1 MWDEFYRTLKNTLIL
16 EADEE
21 GISRWEDML
30 GIIPMGS
37 LEDRRLK
44 VFLEWNSTVIW
55 TDRTLRRFL
64 DLFLGERT
72 YEMDLIYDKYALKI
86 KVYFG
91 STNVTTNVLMDELR
105 KIIPA
110 NIAMFTTV
118 EVKFR
123 PIWAGGRRRALKITY
138 HEYQFTDIKGQADNI
153 FAGRLTSIIR
163 KEWPIN
169 NHYNLIAK
177 GQSGYL
183 TSNIGAIRGE
193 IIERIKKD

>member
-16 EADEE
+16 EADEK
-21 GISRWEDML
+21 GIRRWEDML

-44 VFLEWNSTVIW
+44 VYIEWNSNVIW

-91 STNVTTNVLMDELR
+91 STNVTTNVLMDELMQ
-105 KIIPA
+105 IIPA

-123 PIWAGGRRRALKITY
+123 PIWAGGRRRVLKLTY
-138 HEYQFTDIKGQADNI
+138 HEYQVTDIKGDMDNI
-153 FAGRLTSIIR
+153 FAGRLVSIIR

-169 NHYNLIAK
+169 KQYNLIAK

-183 TSNIGAIRGE
+183 TSNVGAIRGE
-193 IIERIKKD
+193 IIE

>member
-21 GISRWEDML
+21 GIRRWEDML

-44 VFLEWNSTVIW
+44 VFLEWNSNVIW

-72 YEMDLIYDKYALKI
+72 YELSFVYDKYALKI

-118 EVKFR
+118 EVAFR
-123 PIWAGGRRRALKITY
+123 PIWAGGRRRVLKLTY
-138 HEYQFTDIKGQADNI
+138 HEYQVTDIKGEADNI
-153 FAGRLTSIIR
+153 FAGRLVSIIR

-169 NHYNLIAK
+169 KQYNLIAK

-183 TSNIGAIRGE
+183 TSNVGAVRGE
-193 IIERIKKD
+193 IIE